1 MKFHP
6 SAPQVRKGGRTNLG
20 RREGLRFQ
28 SFAVPFHGAVLV
40 RGGGGLAG
48 LEGGEE
54 APPLLLVRRHDALS
68 LAQVA
73 LRCSKSLKIIHF
85 LKDFSTAPT
94 EARQA
99 QVTKS
104 NQNTTRTS
112 FVKRVVRPPAARKFL
127 VWRSCDI

>member
-6 SAPQVRKGGRTNLG
+6 SAPRVRKVGRTNLG

-28 SFAVPFHGAVLV
+28 SLAVPFHGAVLV

-68 LAQVA
+68 LA
-73 LRCSKSLKIIHF
+73 LRCSKSLQIIHF

-94 EARQA
+94 EAIRVA
-99 QVTKS
+99 SSLTKG
-104 NQNTTRTS
+104 REDRIWCCFDETS
-112 FVKRVVRPPAARKFL
+112 
-127 VWRSCDI
+127 

>member
-1 MKFHP
+1 MKFQP

-28 SFAVPFHGAVLV
+28 SLAVPFHGAVLV

-68 LAQVA
+68 LA
-73 LRCSKSLKIIHF
+73 LRCSKSLQIIHF
-85 LKDFSTAPT
+85 LKDFSTACT
-94 EARQA
+94 EARHA

-127 VWRSCDI
+127 VWRSCNI